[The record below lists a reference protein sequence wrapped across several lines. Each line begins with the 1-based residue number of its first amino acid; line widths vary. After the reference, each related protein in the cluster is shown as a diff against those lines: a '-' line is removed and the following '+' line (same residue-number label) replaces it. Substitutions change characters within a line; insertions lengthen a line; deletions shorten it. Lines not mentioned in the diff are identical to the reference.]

1 MKSNVKLIE
10 GMQFKATADS
20 GHTVVMDAPPSVG
33 GTNSGSKPSELVLM
47 GLGGCTGMDVIS
59 ILRKKKQDITGF
71 EMNVTAEMPENFP
84 RTFTDFH
91 VEYIITGRDIS
102 EDAVKRAI
110 DLSKDKY
117 CLVGMTL
124 AKASKMTYSYKVIQE

>member
-1 MKSNVKLIE
+1 MKSNVKLIKD
-10 GMQFKATADS
+10 MQFIATADS
-20 GHTVVMDAPPSVG
+20 GHEVVMDAPPSAKG
-33 GTNSGSKPSELVLM
+33 NNTGSKPSELILM

-71 EMNVTAEMPENFP
+71 EMNVTAEVPEISP

-91 VEYIITGRDIS
+91 IEYIVTGRDIS

-110 DLSKDKY
+110 DLSRDKY

>member
-1 MKSNVKLIE
+1 MKSNVKLT
-10 GMQFKATADS
+10 GNMQFTASADS
-20 GHTVVMDAPPSVG
+20 GHEIVMDAPTSVG
-33 GTNSGSKPSELVLM
+33 GENSGPKPSELILM

-59 ILRKKKQDITGF
+59 ILRKKKQEITGF
-71 EMNVTAEMPENFP
+71 EMNVTADIPENRP

-91 VEYIITGRDIS
+91 IEYIFRGRDIS
-102 EDAVKRAI
+102 EEAVKRAI

-124 AKASKMTYSYKVIQE
+124 AKASKMTYSFKVIQE

>member
-1 MKSNVKLIE
+1 MKSNVKLIKD
-10 GMQFKATADS
+10 MQFIATADS
-20 GHTVVMDAPPSVG
+20 GHEVVMDAPISAEG
-33 GTNSGSKPSELVLM
+33 NNTASKPSELVLM

-71 EMNVTAEMPENFP
+71 EMNVIADVPENHP

-110 DLSKDKY
+110 DLSRGKY

-124 AKASKMTYSYKVIQE
+124 EKASKMTFSYKIIPE

>member
-1 MKSNVKLIE
+1 MKSNVKLTE
-10 GMQFKATADS
+10 DMQFIATADS
-20 GHTVVMDAPPSVG
+20 GHAVVMDAPASVG
-33 GTNSGSKPSELVLM
+33 GKNTGTKPSELVLM

-59 ILRKKKQDITGF
+59 ILRKKKQDVTGF
-71 EMNVTAEMPENFP
+71 EMNVTGETPESHP
-84 RTFTDFH
+84 RTFTDIH

-124 AKASKMTYSYKVIQE
+124 AKGSNMTYSYKVIQE